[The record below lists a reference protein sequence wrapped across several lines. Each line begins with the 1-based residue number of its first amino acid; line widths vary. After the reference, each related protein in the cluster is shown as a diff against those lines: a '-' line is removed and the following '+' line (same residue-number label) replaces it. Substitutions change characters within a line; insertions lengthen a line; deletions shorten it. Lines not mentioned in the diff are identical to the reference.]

1 MIIKTKL
8 KSKNIAFT
16 EMKGNGFSKFQV
28 KCKFLHSIKI
38 SAIMEMV
45 ESLNF
50 SHFKDKWKI
59 SEVFLEV
66 FDVFISVVNTKIL
79 C

>member
-16 EMKGNGFSKFQV
+16 EMKENGFSKFQV
-28 KCKFLHSIKI
+28 KCKFLHRIKI